1 MAAEENDAVWVTD
14 SQHFSLAELVTLSGL
29 PETALRE
36 LIDYGALRPANPQGP
51 GWTFSGRCLLSV
63 RAASRIQTSFE
74 LEPHGLALV
83 VSLLERIR
91 ELETRLGHL
100 EAQQPR
106 PSFD

>member
-1 MAAEENDAVWVTD
+1 MAPEQDDAVWVTE
-14 SQHFSLAELVTLSGL
+14 SQHYSLAELVTLSGL
-29 PETALRE
+29 PESALRDLIE
-36 LIDYGALRPANPQGP
+36 LGALRPANPEGP
-51 GWTFSGRCLLSV
+51 GWIFSGRCLLTV

-91 ELETRLGHL
+91 ELESRLGHL
-100 EAQQPR
+100 EAQQPH